1 MMTLVSTAD
10 PGLLIRPFHRLVRRS
25 GRPVAMREELA
36 AYFTLEDHGAADARE
51 IHRFLASDDQ
61 RELLFLDG
69 SDGRLY
75 GCTLH
80 DKGKRFLSSIMTER
94 SMRWKELPVS
104 MINII
109 IVNTIMGLPLDG
121 HVLHDVIEYVNDV
134 SAGIERCTM
143 NGDFHGGF
151 SIRPTTISTVG
162 DIVAAGERMPQKST
176 NFYPKIYSGLVL
188 YGMDRS

>member
-1 MMTLVSTAD
+1 
-10 PGLLIRPFHRLVRRS
+10 
-25 GRPVAMREELA
+25 
-36 AYFTLEDHGAADARE
+36 
-51 IHRFLASDDQ
+51 
-61 RELLFLDG
+61 
-69 SDGRLY
+69 
-75 GCTLH
+75 
-80 DKGKRFLSSIMTER
+80 
-94 SMRWKELPVS
+94 MRWKELPVS

-151 SIRPTTISTVG
+151 FIRPTTISTVG